1 MTLLGTLA
9 FAENGSG
16 SDSQN
21 LFHVHSLTV
30 F

>member
-9 FAENGSG
+9 FAENRSG

-21 LFHVHSLTV
+21 FFHVRSLTV